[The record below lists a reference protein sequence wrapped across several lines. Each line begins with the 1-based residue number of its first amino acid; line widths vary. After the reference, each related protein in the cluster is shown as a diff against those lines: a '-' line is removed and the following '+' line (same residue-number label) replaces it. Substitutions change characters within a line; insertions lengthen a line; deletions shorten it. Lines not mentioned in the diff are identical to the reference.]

1 VRDVVG
7 PPVTSTAP
15 AVADQARGVAG
26 PREFIAMVTT
36 IMASGAIA
44 IDLMLPA
51 FPEMRTDFGLAPDSS
66 RVAWV
71 ITAFFLGMAIGP
83 WLFGP
88 ASDRYGRRGPLAA
101 GLVLYVIG
109 AVMAVLAPSFGM
121 VVAARFIW
129 GLGAGA
135 PRALSTAI
143 IRDRYEGNAMARLM
157 SMIMAVFMLVPILA
171 PALGAGLMAFLPW
184 RSVFALPAVIG
195 IAMLLWMRRLPETLP
210 PERRRPFTWS
220 SVGRAGREVLT
231 HRQTMSLTLAMMFLF
246 SVLAA
251 YLGSAELIL
260 EDVYHYGDWFP
271 LFFGF
276 ISVMLA
282 MSSLNNA
289 RLVER
294 VGVER
299 LISRM
304 AIASLIASAALL
316 AISLTSD
323 GLPNFWLFTIV
334 LACMMPMTH
343 GLVPNC
349 NTVAMMPLPHVAG
362 TATSIMSTITT
373 AGGALLGGLASGAF
387 DGTVRPFSGWVFVF
401 VALAALL
408 IRFGST
414 RRPAAS

>member
-1 VRDVVG
+1 M
-7 PPVTSTAP
+7 TLTAP
-15 AVADQARGVAG
+15 TAPERTRGVAG

-51 FPEMRTDFGLAPDSS
+51 FPEMRADFGLAADSS
-66 RVAWV
+66 QVSWV
-71 ITAFFLGMAIGP
+71 LTAFFLGMAVGP

-88 ASDRYGRRGPLAA
+88 ASDRYGRKTPLAA
-101 GLVLYVIG
+101 GLVLYVVG

-129 GLGAGA
+129 GLGAAA

-143 IRDRYEGNAMARLM
+143 IRDRYEGNSMARLM

-171 PALGAGLMAFLPW
+171 PALGAGLLTFLPW
-184 RSVFALPAVIG
+184 RSVFALPAFIG
-195 IAMLLWMRRLPETLP
+195 VAMLFWMRRLPETLP
-210 PERRRPFTWS
+210 VEHRRPFTWS

-231 HRQTMSLTLAMMFLF
+231 HRQSMSFTVAIMFLF
-246 SVLAA
+246 AVLTA
-251 YLGSAELIL
+251 YLGSSELIL
-260 EDVYHYGDWFP
+260 EDVYGYGDWFP

-294 VGVER
+294 VGVDR

-304 AIASLIASAALL
+304 AIASVVAAGVLL
-316 AISLTSD
+316 VLALATD
-323 GLPNFWLFTIV
+323 GQPNFWLLTVV
-334 LACMMPMTH
+334 LACVMPMTH

-373 AGGALLGGLASGAF
+373 AGGALLGGMASSAF
-387 DGTVRPFSGWVFVF
+387 DGSVRPFSVWVFAF
-401 VALAALL
+401 VAGAALL
-408 IRFGST
+408 IWVGSAGQ
-414 RRPAAS
+414 RHHPPGG

>member
-1 VRDVVG
+1 MASERV
-7 PPVTSTAP
+7 
-15 AVADQARGVAG
+15 RGVAG
-26 PREFIAMVTT
+26 PREFIAMVVT

-51 FPEMRTDFGLAPDSS
+51 FPEMRADFGLPADSS
-66 RVAWV
+66 RVSWV
-71 ITAFFLGMAIGP
+71 LTAFFLGMAIGP

-88 ASDRYGRRGPLAA
+88 ASDRYGRKTPLAA

-109 AVMAVLAPSFGM
+109 AVMSVLAPSFGL
-121 VVAARFIW
+121 VVASRFIW

-157 SMIMAVFMLVPILA
+157 SLIMAVFMLVPILA
-171 PALGAGLMAFLPW
+171 PALGAGLLTFLPW
-184 RSVFALPAVIG
+184 RSVFAAPAIIG
-195 IAMLLWMRRLPETLP
+195 VAVLLWMRRLPETLP
-210 PERRRPFTWS
+210 VELRRPFTWS

-246 SVLAA
+246 AVLTA

-260 EDVYHYGDWFP
+260 EDVYHYGQWFP

-294 VGVER
+294 VGVDR

-304 AIASLIASAALL
+304 AITSVIAAGALV
-316 AISLTSD
+316 AVSMTGD
-323 GLPNFWLFTIV
+323 GVPNFWLFTIV
-334 LACMMPMTH
+334 LACVMPMTH

-349 NTVAMMPLPHVAG
+349 NTVAMTPLPHVAG

-387 DGTVRPFSGWVFVF
+387 DGTVQPFSLWVCAF

-408 IRFGST
+408 IWFGSAGAGQ
-414 RRPAAS
+414 RH

>member
-1 VRDVVG
+1 MVV
-7 PPVTSTAP
+7 
-15 AVADQARGVAG
+15 
-26 PREFIAMVTT
+26 T

-51 FPEMRTDFGLAPDSS
+51 FPEMRADFGLPADSS
-66 RVAWV
+66 RVSWV
-71 ITAFFLGMAIGP
+71 LTAFFLGMAIGP

-88 ASDRYGRRGPLAA
+88 ASDRYGRKTPLAA

-109 AVMAVLAPSFGM
+109 AVMSVLAPSFGL
-121 VVAARFIW
+121 VVASRFIW

-157 SMIMAVFMLVPILA
+157 SLIMAVFMLVPILA
-171 PALGAGLMAFLPW
+171 PALGAGLLTFLPW
-184 RSVFALPAVIG
+184 RSVFAAPAIIG
-195 IAMLLWMRRLPETLP
+195 VAVLLWMRRLPETLP
-210 PERRRPFTWS
+210 VELRRPFTWS

-246 SVLAA
+246 AVLTA

-260 EDVYHYGDWFP
+260 EDVYHYGQWFP

-294 VGVER
+294 VGVDR

-304 AIASLIASAALL
+304 AITSVIAAGALV
-316 AISLTSD
+316 AVSMTGD
-323 GLPNFWLFTIV
+323 GVPNFWLFTIV
-334 LACMMPMTH
+334 LACVMPMTH

-349 NTVAMMPLPHVAG
+349 NTVAMTPLPHVAG

-387 DGTVRPFSGWVFVF
+387 DGTVQPFSLWVCAF

-408 IRFGST
+408 IWFGSAGAGQ
-414 RRPAAS
+414 RH

>member
-1 VRDVVG
+1 MVV
-7 PPVTSTAP
+7 
-15 AVADQARGVAG
+15 
-26 PREFIAMVTT
+26 T

-51 FPEMRTDFGLAPDSS
+51 FPEMRADFGLPADSS
-66 RVAWV
+66 RVSWV
-71 ITAFFLGMAIGP
+71 LTAFFLGMAIGP

-88 ASDRYGRRGPLAA
+88 ASDRYGRKTPLAA

-109 AVMAVLAPSFGM
+109 AVMSVLAPSFGL
-121 VVAARFIW
+121 VVASRFIW

-157 SMIMAVFMLVPILA
+157 SLIMAVFMLVPILA
-171 PALGAGLMAFLPW
+171 PALGAGLLTFLPW
-184 RSVFALPAVIG
+184 RSVFAVPAIIG
-195 IAMLLWMRRLPETLP
+195 VAVLLWMRRLPETLP
-210 PERRRPFTWS
+210 VELRRPFTWS

-231 HRQTMSLTLAMMFLF
+231 HRQTMSLTLAIMFLF
-246 SVLAA
+246 AVLTA

-260 EDVYHYGDWFP
+260 EDVYHYGQWFP

-294 VGVER
+294 VGVDR

-304 AIASLIASAALL
+304 AIASVVAAGALV
-316 AISLTSD
+316 AVSVTSD
-323 GLPNFWLFTIV
+323 GVPNFWLFTIV
-334 LACMMPMTH
+334 LACVMPMTH

-349 NTVAMMPLPHVAG
+349 NTVAMTPLPHVAG

-387 DGTVRPFSGWVFVF
+387 NGTVQPFSLWVFAF

-408 IRFGST
+408 IWFGSAGAGQ
-414 RRPAAS
+414 RH